1 MAKSKIVSV
10 IGGKELQKA
19 LSERLSDLEK
29 GLETIARAGADPIRA
44 EAVRR
49 APKRTRNLA
58 EHIEQETLE
67 SKDDIVIVGVGP
79 DDKEA
84 FYGRFVELGTT
95 EHEVGP
101 EQAQALQ
108 IEDEFAA
115 GANPAGATPR
125 PYLRPALDEK
135 HKQATEEMAREV
147 KKRLGL

>member
-1 MAKSKIVSV
+1 MAKSKFVGV

-19 LSERLSDLEK
+19 LSGRLEALEK
-29 GLETIARAGADPIRA
+29 GLEAIAHAGADPIRA
-44 EAVRR
+44 EAIRR

-67 SKDDIVIVGVGP
+67 KKADIVIVGVGP

-95 EHEVGP
+95 EHEVAPG
-101 EQAQALQ
+101 QAQALQ

-115 GANPAGATPR
+115 GATPTGATPR

-135 HKQATEEMAREV
+135 HKQAAQEMAREL